1 MELLSFFCTLDL
13 MLRAMLTGKLT
24 IFTTTVLV
32 LLIGIRLVSHAQ
44 FLQLKFDHIT
54 SEDGLPQS
62 TIHGIAKDKH
72 GFMWFGTWSGLCRY
86 DGYNIRVYRYDA
98 HNARSL
104 INNRVHNILAD
115 NHGDLWIST
124 FDEQYLCRYR
134 YETDDFE
141 RLPVTDCPPELQ
153 DKINRRNHRL
163 QVSFSYQQTR
173 WHLDNLSTT
182 LVETHLPS
190 GKQKMYTVDA
200 GNPWSIN
207 DAYVSDIFLDN
218 QQVIWLGTY
227 SNGINRSYLDASPF
241 HYLYHDPDRPNSLV
255 ENIVRS
261 ICEDRQGN
269 LWVGTRS
276 KGVTLIRKD
285 GQYQHFQHDPASSHS
300 IQNNYIKKV
309 FCDSDG
315 YIWVGS
321 QSGLDRYDPHEGII
335 ERIGASAALNA
346 GVYGMA
352 EDADGDIWLATWN
365 GISKF
370 DRGNQKIETFDLGNV
385 LTQQHVWTIFIDS
398 KGQIWAGTEGAGIFI
413 FQETTDGKLK
423 LLRVLH
429 HGNPTSTALSD
440 NRIYSIFEDY
450 ENRIWIGTGN
460 GLDCYEPQSGHVKQL
475 SQLGDLWPKGTI
487 AGVTEDNNGF
497 IWASHKQGISRI
509 NKKTLDIRTFSKQD
523 GLQSNEF
530 ADGAVYR
537 SLQENR
543 LYFGG
548 NKGINHFCPDSI
560 RTNTTAPKVVL
571 TELRILNQPV
581 EVNQQINGRVV
592 LQQPLYLS
600 PSIALTYEDKSVSIE
615 FAALHFVNPAGNQY
629 AYMLEGFDQDWIYG
643 DASKRVASYS
653 NLAPGNYTFKVKA
666 SNSDGVWS
674 TVPTELSISVA
685 PAFWAS
691 TEAYVVYTFIF
702 LLLLYTF
709 YYYITRYAKLKS
721 KLNYEAILHEKERE
735 LHESKVQFFTNISHE
750 IKTPLTLILSPIQQ
764 LKTWADQDF
773 KIQEQLQTMETNG
786 QHLLK
791 TVNQLL
797 DIRRFETGNEEL
809 HVEQTE
815 LLSLI
820 QKVVDSFSQ
829 QARQKKVRLK
839 VASSKP
845 ETYAILDPDK
855 IEKVLYNLFSNAL
868 KFTDSGG
875 MIKVRVQQD
884 VEHLRIDVIDNGKGI
899 SPEDLDRIFK
909 PFLQGRSTV
918 PGGTGLGLSYSK
930 TLVEMHGGKLTVISR
945 AHTKRNKLTIFRILL
960 PVAQDD
966 SATEISKGTDS
977 SLDAVSTAPLGASNE
992 FSEQL
997 PLVSQKCTLL
1007 LVEDNDQMRGYLA
1020 KFFRSDYD
1028 ILEAPNGEQGL
1039 KLAKRHVPD
1048 LIISDV
1054 MMPKIDGISFTRQV
1068 KSDILLR
1075 HIPVILLTARTW
1087 VEYEVE
1093 GLETGADDYM
1103 VKPFHLPI
1111 LALKVRNQLLTRFH
1125 IQEKFK
1131 QQVSIE
1137 PTKINPQSP
1146 DEVLLQKVLLYIEAH
1161 VQDSDLKI
1169 EDVCQAIGLSR
1180 AQLYRKM
1187 KALTGYSMNDL
1198 IKEIRLKRAQQLL
1211 QDQKFQINEIAYMVG
1226 FNDPEYFRKSFKAKH
1241 GCSPTAYAK
1250 QFCTISSDFPQD
1262 ST

>member
-1 MELLSFFCTLDL
+1 MS
-13 MLRAMLTGKLT
+13 
-24 IFTTTVLV
+24 
-32 LLIGIRLVSHAQ
+32 IRLPSYAQ

-54 SEDGLPQS
+54 SENGLPQS

-98 HNARSL
+98 HNPKSL
-104 INNRVHNILAD
+104 INNRIHNILAD
-115 NHGDLWIST
+115 KNGDLWIST

-141 RLPVTDCPPELQ
+141 RLPITDCPPELK

-163 QVSFSYQQTR
+163 QVSFSYQKTR

-190 GKQKMYTVDA
+190 GKQKTYTVDA

-207 DAYVSDIFLDN
+207 DAYVSDIFLDD

-241 HYLYHDPDRPNSLV
+241 HYLYHYPDRANSLA

-261 ICEDRQGN
+261 ICEDQQGN

-285 GQYQHFQHDPASSHS
+285 GKYQHFQHDPASSHA
-300 IQNNYIKKV
+300 IQSNYIKKV

-315 YIWVGS
+315 YIWIGS
-321 QSGLDRYDPHEGII
+321 QSGLDRYDPRGEII
-335 ERIGASAALNA
+335 ERIGLSATLNA

-370 DRGNQKIETFDLGNV
+370 DRHNHKIETFDLGSV
-385 LTQQHVWTIFIDS
+385 LTEQHVWTIFIDS

-413 FQETTDGKLK
+413 FRETTDGKLK
-423 LLRVLH
+423 LSRALN
-429 HGNPTSTALSD
+429 HGNPTSTPLSD
-440 NRIYSIFEDY
+440 NRIYSIFEDK

-460 GLDCYEPQSGHVKQL
+460 GLDFYDPKTGGVNQL

-530 ADGAVYR
+530 SDGAVYR

-560 RTNTTAPKVVL
+560 RTNKTPPKVVL

-600 PSIALTYEDKSVSIE
+600 PSITLTYEDKSISIE

-629 AYMLEGFDQDWIYG
+629 AYMLEGFDKDWIYS
-643 DASKRVASYS
+643 DANKRVASYS

-674 TVPTELSISVA
+674 TTPTELFISVA

-691 TEAYVVYTFIF
+691 TEAYIVYALIF
-702 LLLLYTF
+702 LLLLYMF

-764 LKTWADQDF
+764 LKTWTEQDF
-773 KIQEQLQTMETNG
+773 QIQEQLQTMETNG

-809 HVEQTE
+809 HIEQTE
-815 LLSLI
+815 LLSLV
-820 QKVVDSFSQ
+820 QKVVNSFSQ
-829 QARQKKVRLK
+829 QARQKKIRLR
-839 VASSKP
+839 VVSSKP
-845 ETYAILDPDK
+845 EIYATLDTDK
-855 IEKVLYNLFSNAL
+855 MEKVLYNLLSNAL

-884 VEHLRIDVIDNGKGI
+884 DEHLRIDVIDNGKGI

-930 TLVEMHGGKLTVISR
+930 TLVEMHGGRLIAQSR
-945 AHTKRNKLTIFRILL
+945 TNTKRNNLTIFRIML
-960 PVAQDD
+960 PIVQD
-966 SATEISKGTDS
+966 STSTNAAVTEKAPPTHGNGPAPTISTELSKDN
-977 SLDAVSTAPLGASNE
+977 L
-992 FSEQL
+992 EQL
-997 PLVSQKCTLL
+997 PLLPRKCTLL

-1020 KFFRSDYD
+1020 KFFRQDYD
-1028 ILEAPNGEQGL
+1028 ILEATNGEQGL

-1131 QQVSIE
+1131 QQVTIE
-1137 PTKINPQSP
+1137 PTKINPRSP

-1169 EDVCQAIGLSR
+1169 DDVCQAIGLSR

-1198 IKEIRLKRAQQLL
+1198 IKEIRLNRAQQLL

-1226 FNDPEYFRKSFKAKH
+1226 FNDPEYFRKTFKAKH
-1241 GCSPTAYAK
+1241 GCSPSAYAK
-1250 QFCTISSDFPQD
+1250 QHYSISSDFPQD
-1262 ST
+1262 GT

>member
-1 MELLSFFCTLDL
+1 
-13 MLRAMLTGKLT
+13 MLTESLT
-24 IFTTTVLV
+24 IIKTIA
-32 LLIGIRLVSHAQ
+32 LLLLMSMGLYSHAQ

-54 SEDGLPQS
+54 SENGLPQS

-98 HNARSL
+98 HNPRSL
-104 INNRVHNILAD
+104 INNRIHNILTD
-115 NHGDLWIST
+115 SKGDLWIST
-124 FDEQYLCRYR
+124 FDEQYLCRYH

-141 RLPVTDCPPELQ
+141 RLPVGDCPPELM
-153 DKINRRNHRL
+153 DKISRRNHRL

-190 GKQKMYTVDA
+190 GKQKTYTVDA

-207 DAYVSDIFLDN
+207 DAYVSDIFLDD

-241 HYLYHDPDRPNSLV
+241 HYLYHDPDHTNSLI

-261 ICEDRQGN
+261 ITEDKDGN

-276 KGVTLIRKD
+276 KGVTLVKKN
-285 GQYQHFQHDPASSHS
+285 GQYQHFQHDPLTVHS

-309 FCDSDG
+309 FCDAEG
-315 YIWVGS
+315 YIWIGS
-321 QSGLDRYDPHEGII
+321 QNGLDRYDPQRGLI
-335 ERIGASAALNA
+335 ERIGDPSALNT

-370 DRGNQKIETFDLGNV
+370 NRRNQKMETFDLSSV
-385 LTQQHVWTIFIDS
+385 LTQQHVWTIFIDG

-413 FQETTDGKLK
+413 FRESHDNQLK
-423 LLRVLH
+423 LLRTLH
-429 HGNPTSTALSD
+429 HGNQTATALSD
-440 NRIYSIFEDY
+440 NRIYSIFEDS

-460 GLDCYEPQSGHVKQL
+460 GLDCYTPQSDSVQQL

-487 AGVTEDNNGF
+487 AGITEDNNGF

-509 NKKTLDIRTFSKQD
+509 DKNTLDIRTFSKQD

-560 RTNTTAPKVVL
+560 RTNKTPPKVVL

-581 EVNQQINGRVV
+581 EVNQQVNGRIV
-592 LQQPLYLS
+592 LERPLYLS
-600 PSIALTYEDKSVSIE
+600 PSIALTYEDKSISIE

-629 AYMLEGFDQDWIYG
+629 AYMLKGFDKDWIYV
-643 DASKRVASYS
+643 DANKRVASYS
-653 NLAPGNYTFKVKA
+653 NLAPGDYIFKVKA
-666 SNSDGVWS
+666 SNSDGVWA

-691 TEAYVVYTFIF
+691 TGAYILYTLIF
-702 LLLLYTF
+702 LLLLYAF

-764 LKTWADQDF
+764 LKTWGGQDLQV
-773 KIQEQLQTMETNG
+773 QEQLQTMETNG

-809 HVEQTE
+809 HIEKTE
-815 LLSLI
+815 LLALV

-839 VASSKP
+839 VTSSQP
-845 ETYAILDPDK
+845 EIYATLDADK
-855 IEKVLYNLFSNAL
+855 IEKVLYNLLSNAL
-868 KFTDSGG
+868 KFTDGG
-875 MIKVRVQQD
+875 DMIKVRILQND
-884 VEHLRIDVIDNGKGI
+884 EHLRIDVIDNGKGI
-899 SPEDLDRIFK
+899 SPEDLERIFK

-930 TLVEMHGGKLTVISR
+930 TLVEMHGGKLTAESR
-945 AHTKRNKLTIFRILL
+945 ANTKRNKLTIFRILL
-960 PVAQDD
+960 PIEHNRITGTIPGGETSTLNA
-966 SATEISKGTDS
+966 SASTVSDFPSKGGVD
-977 SLDAVSTAPLGASNE
+977 
-992 FSEQL
+992 QL
-997 PLVSQKCTLL
+997 PLLPRKCTLL
-1007 LVEDNDQMRGYLA
+1007 LVEDNDQMRSYLA
-1020 KFFRSDYD
+1020 QFFRSDYD

-1039 KLAKRHVPD
+1039 KLAKTHVPD

-1068 KSDILLR
+1068 KSDTLLR

-1103 VKPFHLPI
+1103 VKPFHLPV

-1131 QQVSIE
+1131 QQVAIE
-1137 PTKINPQSP
+1137 PTKIDPQSP
-1146 DEVLLQKVLLYIEAH
+1146 DEVLLQKVLIYIETH

-1169 EDVCQAIGLSR
+1169 ENICQAIGLSR

-1211 QDQKFQINEIAYMVG
+1211 QDHKFQINEIAYMVG
-1226 FNDPEYFRKSFKAKH
+1226 FNDPEYFRKSFKAKI
-1241 GCSPTAYAK
+1241 GCSPSAYAK
-1250 QFCTISSDFPQD
+1250 QHRPSVDSPQD

>member
-1 MELLSFFCTLDL
+1 MS
-13 MLRAMLTGKLT
+13 
-24 IFTTTVLV
+24 
-32 LLIGIRLVSHAQ
+32 IGLCGHAQ

-54 SEDGLPQS
+54 SENGLPQS
-62 TIHGIAKDKH
+62 TIHGITKDKH

-98 HNARSL
+98 QNPRSL
-104 INNRVHNILAD
+104 INNRVHNILTD
-115 NHGDLWIST
+115 NKGDLWIST

-141 RLPVTDCPPELQ
+141 RLPITDCPPEMLE
-153 DKINRRNHRL
+153 KISRRNHRL
-163 QVSFSYQQTR
+163 QVNFSYQQTR

-190 GKQKMYTVDA
+190 GKQKTYTVDE

-207 DAYVSDIFLDN
+207 DAYVSDIFLDD

-241 HYLYHDPDRPNSLV
+241 HYLYHEPNNVNSLI

-261 ICEDRQGN
+261 ITEDKDGN
-269 LWVGTRS
+269 IWVGTRS
-276 KGVTLIRKD
+276 KGVTLVKKD
-285 GQYQHFQHDPASSHS
+285 GQYQHFQHHPEAAHS

-309 FCDSDG
+309 FCDSEG
-315 YIWVGS
+315 YVWIGS
-321 QSGLDRYDPHEGII
+321 QSGLDRYNPRHEII
-335 ERIGASAALNA
+335 ERIGDSSALNT

-352 EDADGDIWLATWN
+352 EDSDGDIWLATWN

-370 DRGNQKIETFDLGNV
+370 NRRNQKIETFDLSNV
-385 LTQQHVWTIFIDS
+385 LTEQHVWTIFIDS

-413 FQETTDGKLK
+413 FSESRDGQLQFI
-423 LLRVLH
+423 RRLH
-429 HGNPTSTALSD
+429 HGNRTAISLSD
-440 NRIYSIFEDY
+440 NRIYGIFEDN

-460 GLDCYEPQSGHVKQL
+460 GLDCYTPQADSVKQL

-487 AGVTEDNNGF
+487 AGITEDNNGF

-509 NKKTLDIRTFSKQD
+509 DKNTLDIRTFSKQD

-537 SLQENR
+537 SLEANR

-560 RTNTTAPKVVL
+560 RTNKTAPKVVL

-581 EVNQQINGRVV
+581 EVNQQVNGRVV
-592 LQQPLYLS
+592 LEKPLYLS
-600 PSIALTYEDKSVSIE
+600 PSIALTYEDKSISIE

-629 AYMLEGFDQDWIYG
+629 AYMLEGFDKDWIYV
-643 DASKRVASYS
+643 DAKKRVASYS
-653 NLAPGNYTFKVKA
+653 NLAPGDYTFKVKA
-666 SNSDGVWS
+666 SNSDGVWA

-691 TEAYVVYTFIF
+691 TGAYILYILIF
-702 LLLLYTF
+702 LLLLYAF
-709 YYYITRYAKLKS
+709 YYYITRYTKLKS

-764 LKTWADQDF
+764 LKTWGGQDLRV
-773 KIQEQLQTMETNG
+773 QEQLQTMETNG

-809 HVEQTE
+809 HPKKTE

-829 QARQKKVRLK
+829 QARQKKIRLK
-839 VASSKP
+839 VASSKS
-845 ETYAILDPDK
+845 ELYATLDTDK
-855 IEKVLYNLFSNAL
+855 IEKVLYNLLSNAL

-875 MIKVRVQQD
+875 IVKVRVRQND
-884 VEHLRIDVIDNGKGI
+884 EHLCIDVIDNGKGI

-909 PFLQGRSTV
+909 PFLQGQSTV

-930 TLVEMHGGKLTVISR
+930 TLIEMHGGKLTAESR
-945 AHTKRNKLTIFRILL
+945 ANTKRNKLTIFRILL
-960 PVAQDD
+960 PIDQDD
-966 SATEISKGTDS
+966 STTAVAQEDTSIHDTPASATS
-977 SLDAVSTAPLGASNE
+977 VAPSEHA
-992 FSEQL
+992 SEQL
-997 PLVSQKCTLL
+997 QQLPRKCTLL

-1020 KFFRSDYD
+1020 QFFRNEYD

-1039 KLAKRHVPD
+1039 RLAKRHLPD

-1054 MMPKIDGISFTRQV
+1054 MMPKVDGISFTRQV
-1068 KSDILLR
+1068 KSDVLLR

-1103 VKPFHLPI
+1103 VKPFHLPV

-1131 QQVSIE
+1131 QQVAIE
-1137 PTKINPQSP
+1137 PTKIDPQSP
-1146 DEVLLQKVLLYIEAH
+1146 DELLLQKVLIYIEAH

-1169 EDVCQAIGLSR
+1169 EDICQAIGLSR

-1211 QDQKFQINEIAYMVG
+1211 QDHKFQINEIAYMVG
-1226 FNDPEYFRKSFKAKH
+1226 FNDPEYFRKSFKAKI
-1241 GCSPTAYAK
+1241 GCSPSAYAK
-1250 QFCTISSDFPQD
+1250 QHRPPVDSPQD

>member
-1 MELLSFFCTLDL
+1 MRRAALTPCTVIVKTIILLL
-13 MLRAMLTGKLT
+13 LTG
-24 IFTTTVLV
+24 
-32 LLIGIRLVSHAQ
+32 IGLHGHGQ
-44 FLQLKFDHIT
+44 FLQLKFDQIT
-54 SEDGLPQS
+54 SENGLPQS

-86 DGYNIRVYRYDA
+86 DGYHIRVYRYDA
-98 HNARSL
+98 HNPRSL
-104 INNRVHNILAD
+104 INSRIHNILTD

-124 FDEQYLCRYR
+124 FDEQYLCRYH

-141 RLPVTDCPPELQ
+141 RLPIADCPAELK

-163 QVSFSYQQTR
+163 QINFSYQQTQ

-190 GKQKMYTVDA
+190 GKQKTYTVDA

-207 DAYVSDIFLDN
+207 DAYISDLFLDD

-241 HYLYHDPDRPNSLV
+241 HYLYHHPTRPHSLI
-255 ENIVRS
+255 ENTVRS
-261 ICEDRQGN
+261 ISEDQDGN

-276 KGVTLIRKD
+276 KGITVVKKD
-285 GQYQHFQHDPASSHS
+285 GQYQHFQHDPESTHS
-300 IQNNYIKKV
+300 IRSNYIKKIL
-309 FCDSDG
+309 CDTHG
-315 YIWVGS
+315 YIWIGS
-321 QSGLDRYDPHEGII
+321 QSGLDRYNPRQKTI
-335 ERIGASAALNA
+335 ERMADSSTLNT

-352 EDADGDIWLATWN
+352 EDSDGNIWLATWN

-370 DRGNQKIETFDLGNV
+370 NRRTKKIETFNLSSS
-385 LTQQHVWTIFIDS
+385 LTEQHVWTIFIDS
-398 KGQIWAGTEGAGIFI
+398 KRQIWAGTEGAGIFI
-413 FQETTDGKLK
+413 FRESADGELK
-423 LLRVLH
+423 LHRTLH
-429 HGNPTSTALSD
+429 HGSLTATSLSD
-440 NRIYSIFEDY
+440 NRIYSIFEDF

-460 GLDCYEPQSGHVKQL
+460 GLDCYDAKIDRVKQF
-475 SQLGDLWPKGTI
+475 SSLGDLWPKGTI
-487 AGVTEDNNGF
+487 AGITEDDNGF
-497 IWASHKQGISRI
+497 IWASHKEGISRI
-509 NKKTLDIRTFSKQD
+509 DKNSLDIRTFSKQD

-537 SLQENR
+537 SLQANR

-548 NKGINHFCPDSI
+548 NKGINYFCPDSI
-560 RTNTTAPKVVL
+560 RTNKTPPKVVL

-600 PSIALTYEDKSVSIE
+600 PSVALTYEDKSISIE
-615 FAALHFVNPAGNQY
+615 FAALHYVNPAGNQY
-629 AYMLEGFDQDWIYG
+629 AYMLEGFDNEWIQG
-643 DASKRVASYS
+643 DANKRIASYS

-666 SNSDGVWS
+666 SNSDGVWNTS
-674 TVPTELSISVA
+674 PTELSISVA

-691 TEAYVVYTFIF
+691 TLAYMMYGLIF
-702 LLLLYTF
+702 LLLLYAF
-709 YYYITRYAKLKS
+709 YYYITRYTKLKS
-721 KLNYEAILHEKERE
+721 KLAYEAILYEKERE

-764 LKTWADQDF
+764 LKSWGGQDVQ
-773 KIQEQLQTMETNG
+773 IQDQLQTMETNG

-809 HVEQTE
+809 HIEKIE

-820 QKVVDSFSQ
+820 KKVIDSFTQ
-829 QARQKKVRLK
+829 QARQKKIRLK
-839 VASSKP
+839 VASMEP
-845 ETYAILDPDK
+845 EIYAMLDVDK
-855 IEKVLYNLFSNAL
+855 MEKVLYNLLSNAL

-875 MIKVRVQQD
+875 MIKIRVRQRNEQ
-884 VEHLRIDVIDNGKGI
+884 LLIDVIDNGKGI

-909 PFLQGRSTV
+909 PFLQGRSTA

-930 TLVEMHGGKLTVISR
+930 TLIEMHGGKLIAESR
-945 AHTKRNKLTIFRILL
+945 ANTQRNKLTVFRVLL
-960 PVAQDD
+960 PIEQT
-966 SATEISKGTDS
+966 ATIVTTPAEEASTQNP
-977 SLDAVSTAPLGASNE
+977 STASVV
-992 FSEQL
+992 L
-997 PLVSQKCTLL
+997 PNATIEKLLLLPRKCTLL
-1007 LVEDNDQMRGYLA
+1007 LVEDNDQMRSYLA
-1020 KFFRSDYD
+1020 QFFCSDYD

-1039 KLAKRHVPD
+1039 TLARKHIPD

-1054 MMPKIDGISFTRQV
+1054 MMPKIDGISFTRQI

-1103 VKPFHLPI
+1103 VKPFHLPV
-1111 LALKVRNQLLTRFH
+1111 LALKVRNLLLTRFH
-1125 IQEKFK
+1125 IQEKFRK
-1131 QQVSIE
+1131 QIAIE

-1146 DEVLLQKVLLYIEAH
+1146 DEMLLQKVLLYIEEH

-1169 EDVCQAIGLSR
+1169 EAICQAIGLSR

-1211 QDQKFQINEIAYMVG
+1211 QDHKFQINEIAYMVG
-1226 FNDPEYFRKSFKAKH
+1226 FNDPEYFRKSFKAKV
-1241 GCSPTAYAK
+1241 GCSPSAYAK
-1250 QFCTISSDFPQD
+1250 QHRKSIDSPQD

>member
-1 MELLSFFCTLDL
+1 MS
-13 MLRAMLTGKLT
+13 
-24 IFTTTVLV
+24 
-32 LLIGIRLVSHAQ
+32 IGLHSHAQ

-86 DGYNIRVYRYDA
+86 DGYTIRVYRYDA
-98 HNARSL
+98 HNTRSL

-115 NHGDLWIST
+115 KNGDLWIST

-141 RLPVTDCPPELQ
+141 RLPMTDCPPELK

-190 GKQKMYTVDA
+190 GKQKTYTVDA

-207 DAYVSDIFLDN
+207 DAYVSDIFLDD

-241 HYLYHDPDRPNSLV
+241 HYLYHDPQRSNSLI

-261 ICEDRQGN
+261 ITEDKDGN

-276 KGVTLIRKD
+276 KGVTLVKKN
-285 GQYQHFQHDPASSHS
+285 GQYQHFQHNLQTAHS

-309 FCDSDG
+309 FCDSEG
-315 YIWVGS
+315 YVWIGS
-321 QSGLDRYDPHEGII
+321 QSGLDRYDPRRRII
-335 ERIGASAALNA
+335 EQIGDSTALNT

-365 GISKF
+365 GVSKF
-370 DRGNQKIETFDLGNV
+370 NRRHKEIETYDLSSV
-385 LTQQHVWTIFIDS
+385 LTEQHVWTIFIDS

-413 FQETTDGKLK
+413 FSEAHEGQLK
-423 LLRVLH
+423 LIRRLH
-429 HGNPTSTALSD
+429 HGSQTATSLSD
-440 NRIYSIFEDY
+440 NRIYSIFEDR
-450 ENRIWIGTGN
+450 ENQIWIGTGN
-460 GLDCYEPQSGHVKQL
+460 GLDCYAPQTDSVKQFA
-475 SQLGDLWPKGTI
+475 QLGSLWPKGTI

-537 SLQENR
+537 SLYTNR

-548 NKGINHFCPDSI
+548 NKGINHFSPDSI
-560 RTNTTAPKVVL
+560 RTNKTPPKVVL

-581 EVNQQINGRVV
+581 EVNQQVNGRVV
-592 LQQPLYLS
+592 LAKPLYLV
-600 PSIALTYEDKSVSIE
+600 PSIALTHEDKSISIE
-615 FAALHFVNPAGNQY
+615 FSALHFANPAGNQY
-629 AYMLEGFDQDWIYG
+629 AYMLEGFDKDWIYG
-643 DASKRVASYS
+643 DADKRVASYS
-653 NLAPGNYTFKVKA
+653 NLAPGDYTFKVKA
-666 SNSDGVWS
+666 SNSDGVWAA
-674 TVPTELSISVA
+674 VPTELSISVA
-685 PAFWAS
+685 PALWAS
-691 TEAYVVYTFIF
+691 TEAYVLYTFIF
-702 LLLLYTF
+702 ILLLYAF

-764 LKTWADQDF
+764 LKTWGGEDLR
-773 KIQEQLQTMETNG
+773 IHEQLKTMETNG

-809 HVEQTE
+809 HLEKTE

-829 QARQKKVRLK
+829 QARQKKIRLK
-839 VASSKP
+839 VASSQP
-845 ETYAILDPDK
+845 EMYATLDADK
-855 IEKVLYNLFSNAL
+855 IEKVLYNLLSNAL
-868 KFTDSGG
+868 KFTDSGN
-875 MIKVRVQQD
+875 MVKVRILQHN
-884 VEHLRIDVIDNGKGI
+884 EHLNIDVIDNGKGI
-899 SPEDLDRIFK
+899 PPEDLERIFK

-930 TLVEMHGGKLTVISR
+930 TLVEMHGGKLTVESR
-945 AHTKRNKLTIFRILL
+945 ANTKRNKLTIFRILL
-960 PVAQDD
+960 PIAHDSTTITVSKEVAPTHDHAD
-966 SATEISKGTDS
+966 TSTTSATTRQ
-977 SLDAVSTAPLGASNE
+977 AFV
-992 FSEQL
+992 EQL
-997 PLVSQKCTLL
+997 PLLPRKCTLL
-1007 LVEDNDQMRGYLA
+1007 LVEDNDQMRSYLA
-1020 KFFRSDYD
+1020 QFFRSDYY

-1039 KLAKRHVPD
+1039 KLASRHVPD

-1054 MMPKIDGISFTRQV
+1054 MMPEIDGISFTRQV

-1125 IQEKFK
+1125 IQEKF
-1131 QQVSIE
+1131 QHQVSIE
-1137 PTKINPQSP
+1137 PTKIDPQSP
-1146 DEVLLQKVLLYIEAH
+1146 DEVLLHKVLIYIEEH

-1169 EDVCQAIGLSR
+1169 ENICQAIGLSR

-1211 QDQKFQINEIAYMVG
+1211 QDHKFQINEIAYMVG
-1226 FNDPEYFRKSFKAKH
+1226 FSDPEYFRKSFKAKI
-1241 GCSPTAYAK
+1241 GCSPSAYAK
-1250 QFCTISSDFPQD
+1250 QHRSSVDSSQD

>member
-1 MELLSFFCTLDL
+1 
-13 MLRAMLTGKLT
+13 MLTESLT
-24 IFTTTVLV
+24 IIKTTALV
-32 LLIGIRLVSHAQ
+32 LLMGIGLHSHAQ

-98 HNARSL
+98 HNPRSL
-104 INNRVHNILAD
+104 INNRIHNILTD
-115 NHGDLWIST
+115 SKGDLWIST
-124 FDEQYLCRYR
+124 FDEQYLCRYH

-141 RLPVTDCPPELQ
+141 RLSIADCPPELM
-153 DKINRRNHRL
+153 DKISRRNHRL

-190 GKQKMYTVDA
+190 GKQKTYTVDA

-207 DAYVSDIFLDN
+207 DAYVSDIFLDD

-241 HYLYHDPDRPNSLV
+241 HYLYHDPDRTNSLI

-261 ICEDRQGN
+261 ITEDKDGN
-269 LWVGTRS
+269 LWIGTRS
-276 KGVTLIRKD
+276 KGVTLVKKD
-285 GQYQHFQHDPASSHS
+285 GQYQHFQHDPGSVHS

-309 FCDSDG
+309 FCDSEG
-315 YIWVGS
+315 YTWIGS
-321 QSGLDRYDPHEGII
+321 QNGLDRYDPRREII
-335 ERIGASAALNA
+335 ERIEDASALLNT

-352 EDADGDIWLATWN
+352 EDSDGDIWLATWN

-370 DRGNQKIETFDLGNV
+370 NRRNQKIETFDLSSV
-385 LTQQHVWTIFIDS
+385 LTEQHVWTIFIDS
-398 KGQIWAGTEGAGIFI
+398 KGQIWAGTEGAGIFM
-413 FQETTDGKLK
+413 FSETQDGQLK
-423 LLRVLH
+423 FLRRLH
-429 HGNPTSTALSD
+429 HGNRTATSLSD
-440 NRIYSIFEDY
+440 NRIYGIFEDN
-450 ENRIWIGTGN
+450 ENQIWIGTGN
-460 GLDCYEPQSGHVKQL
+460 GLDCYTPQTDSVKQL
-475 SQLGDLWPKGTI
+475 SQLGNLWPKGTI
-487 AGVTEDNNGF
+487 AGITEDNNGF

-509 NKKTLDIRTFSKQD
+509 DKNTFDIRTFSKQD

-537 SLQENR
+537 SLRANR

-560 RTNTTAPKVVL
+560 RTNKTPPKVVL

-581 EVNQQINGRVV
+581 EVNQLVNGRVV
-592 LQQPLYLS
+592 LEKPLHLS
-600 PSIALTYEDKSVSIE
+600 PSIALTYEDKSISIE

-629 AYMLEGFDQDWIYG
+629 AYMLEGFDKDWIYG
-643 DASKRVASYS
+643 DANKRVASYS
-653 NLAPGNYTFKVKA
+653 NLAPGDYTFKVKA

-674 TVPTELSISVA
+674 TIPTELSISVA
-685 PAFWAS
+685 PAFWVS
-691 TEAYVVYTFIF
+691 TEAYILYTFIF
-702 LLLLYTF
+702 LLLLYAF
-709 YYYITRYAKLKS
+709 YYYITRYTKLKS

-764 LKTWADQDF
+764 LKTWGGQDLR
-773 KIQEQLQTMETNG
+773 IQEQLQTMETNG

-809 HVEQTE
+809 HIEKTDFV
-815 LLSLI
+815 SLV

-845 ETYAILDPDK
+845 EIYATLDADK
-855 IEKVLYNLFSNAL
+855 MEKVLYNLLSNAL

-875 MIKVRVQQD
+875 MIKVRVQQND
-884 VEHLRIDVIDNGKGI
+884 KHLRIDVIDNGKGI
-899 SPEDLDRIFK
+899 FPEDLDRIFK

-930 TLVEMHGGKLTVISR
+930 TLIEMHGGKLTAESR
-945 AHTKRNKLTIFRILL
+945 ANTKRNKLTIFRILL
-960 PVAQDD
+960 PIAQDSTTATVLEEAASTPDNVSASTTSAVPSKD
-966 SATEISKGTDS
+966 SI
-977 SLDAVSTAPLGASNE
+977 
-992 FSEQL
+992 EQL
-997 PLVSQKCTLL
+997 PLLPRRCTLL
-1007 LVEDNDQMRGYLA
+1007 LVEDNDHMRSYLA
-1020 KFFRSDYD
+1020 QFFRSDYD

-1039 KLAKRHVPD
+1039 KLAGRHVPD

-1068 KSDILLR
+1068 KADVLLR

-1103 VKPFHLPI
+1103 VKPFHLPV

-1131 QQVSIE
+1131 QQVTIE
-1137 PTKINPQSP
+1137 PTKIDPQSP
-1146 DEVLLQKVLLYIEAH
+1146 DEVLLHKVLIYIEEH

-1169 EDVCQAIGLSR
+1169 EDICQAIGLSR

-1211 QDQKFQINEIAYMVG
+1211 QDHKFQINEIAYMVG
-1226 FNDPEYFRKSFKAKH
+1226 FNDPEYFRKSFKAKI
-1241 GCSPTAYAK
+1241 GCSPSAYAK
-1250 QFCTISSDFPQD
+1250 QHRPSVDSTQD